1 MAGDARSPFDQIA
14 IKQQWL
20 LEFVV
25 KLVSPVGTDQRL
37 RQ

>member
-1 MAGDARSPFDQIA
+1 MPDRFLDPIS

-25 KLVSPVGTDQRL
+25 KLVSPVLTDQRL